1 VKAAVRAAGTSLA
14 VRDQSTSDGLELAA
28 LAREAGVHPELVRR
42 LVALGV
48 LDPAPGR
55 RANGPVFGRAAAARL
70 ARAMRLRRDLGL
82 NYAGA
87 LLAGELLDRIELLE
101 LRLRRY
107 ESVDPKR
114 R

>member
-1 VKAAVRAAGTSLA
+1 VSAGVGARATGLVVREVRPAGRALT
-14 VRDQSTSDGLELAA
+14 A

-48 LDPAPGR
+48 LDAGQPRDAAR
-55 RANGPVFGRAAAARL
+55 RVARAA
-70 ARAMRLRRDLGL
+70 RLRRDLGL

-87 LLAGELLDRIELLE
+87 LLACELLDRIDRLE
-101 LRLRRY
+101 RQLGRY
-107 ESVDPKR
+107 ETADRKR